1 MRNSWPIFVVFLLFC
16 QVARGQR
23 VQVLPDVEA
32 YANESVNLRCEFTNA
47 GATKLT
53 QVSWIF
59 EATEGQRENIAVFNP
74 MYGQSFPQS
83 TFKDRVQFS
92 QPSLENPSI
101 TINKVRMSD
110 AGKYTCEYAT
120 YPSGNEQGTTTLT
133 MLAKPK
139 NSASPVAAQAGG
151 GKMVVA
157 RCEAARGK
165 PAANITW
172 TTNAAGAFNSTSEPQ
187 PDGTVTVRS
196 EYRMAPV
203 PGDNGRDITCVI
215 TQRTQDYPQT
225 FHMKLIVQ
233 YPPTVRIEGYDDNWY
248 MGRTDAM
255 LICHADANPEVV
267 NVTWTTVSGKM
278 PPTVK
283 VVQNKLLVQKVDESV
298 NTTFICEAK
307 NNLGSNKNQLT
318 SMVTVQKRMEPMSS
332 MTGAI
337 IGGIIAVVVILCLI
351 GAAVAMYRKRL
362 QSVENGD
369 GPPKYRPPPPVKAG
383 SSTEMLHKP
392 KDQTLMATETAP
404 LSRYET
410 NYYDTTAAEPITDLD
425 DDHPS
430 SPANGGTPSTW
441 QGSGHPPGMD
451 EGASDLLPPYEPASH
466 DSLDTNHGTPVAGV
480 SRGESFMSAP
490 MLV

>member
-1 MRNSWPIFVVFLLFC
+1 MRNSWTIVVFLLC
-16 QVARGQR
+16 SQVVQSQR
-23 VQVLPDVEA
+23 VRVLPEVEA
-32 YANESVNLRCEFTNA
+32 YANESVNLHCEFTNA

-59 EATEGQRENIAVFNP
+59 EATEGQRENIAVYHP
-74 MYGQSFPQS
+74 TYGQSFPQS
-83 TFKDRVQFS
+83 AFKDRVQFT

-101 TINKVRMSD
+101 KINNVRMSD

-120 YPSGNEQGTTTLT
+120 YPSGNEQGTTTLI

-139 NSASPVAAQAGG
+139 NSASPVAAQASG
-151 GKMVVA
+151 GKVVVA
-157 RCEAARGK
+157 RCEAAQGK
-165 PAANITW
+165 PAATITW
-172 TTNAAGAFNSTSEPQ
+172 MTNAAGDFNITSYPQ

-196 EYRMAPV
+196 EYHMAPM
-203 PGDNGRDITCVI
+203 PADNGRDITCVI
-215 TQRTQDYPQT
+215 TQQTQNHPQT
-225 FHMKLIVQ
+225 FTIKLTVQ

-267 NVTWTTVSGKM
+267 NVTWATVSGKM

-307 NNLGSNKNQLT
+307 NSLGSSKNQLT
-318 SMVTVQKRMEPMSS
+318 AMVTVEKRTEPVGSV
-332 MTGAI
+332 TGAV
-337 IGGIIAVVVILCLI
+337 IGGIIAVVILCLI

-369 GPPKYRPPPPVKAG
+369 GPPKYKPPPPMKAG
-383 SSTEMLHKP
+383 CSTEMLHKP
-392 KDQTLMATETAP
+392 KDQTTMVTETAP
-404 LSRYET
+404 LSCYEP

-425 DDHPS
+425 DENPS

-441 QGSGHPPGMD
+441 QGPGHPPGTD
-451 EGASDLLPPYEPASH
+451 ESISDTLPPYEPTSH
-466 DSLDTNHGTPVAGV
+466 DGLEANHGPPAAGV
-480 SRGESFMSAP
+480 SRGESFVSAP